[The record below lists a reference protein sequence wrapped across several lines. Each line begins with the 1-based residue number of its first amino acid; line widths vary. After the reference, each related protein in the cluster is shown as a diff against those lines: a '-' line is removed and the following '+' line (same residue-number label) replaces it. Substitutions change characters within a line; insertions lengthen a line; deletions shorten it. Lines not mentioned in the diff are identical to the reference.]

1 MIYKEPRRILMDI
14 QKPRGTRDFLFDEM
28 RLRKHVENT
37 LRIIFEA
44 YGYQEIKTPLFEDLA
59 LFTMKSGEGIMGQI
73 YHFQDKGGRDLALRP
88 ELTAPVARLY
98 INELQKKSKP
108 IKMYYFGSCF
118 RYERPQKGRW
128 RQFWQLGCELIGG
141 KSPESEAE
149 IIAMAAHCLEELGL
163 DDFEIHIGNLGIIRG
178 ILDEGDVSKEEQD
191 KIMAIVDKGEVEELK
206 NILKE
211 FKIHSNTNNILIKL
225 IGMNGHRETIK
236 KVYELIKHNKSASK
250 ALMDLE
256 ELLEILEAFGFS
268 KYTVNMGIARGLDY
282 YSGAVFEIYV
292 HSLGA
297 QKQISGGGT
306 YNLIELFGGENV
318 ESTGFAF
325 GFDRLVECVKKCTI
339 KKPQTKTLDVFVAP
353 ISKNMKLN
361 AFKIAQVL
369 RKYNI
374 KTDVDL
380 VGRKLKKILSQ
391 ADSLGARYVILVG
404 ERDFEEGKIT
414 LKDME
419 SHEQELVDILEII
432 TFFKGRI
439 PIGSPNEKVVLETS
453 NSLKALK
460 KFKMI

>member
-1 MIYKEPRRILMDI
+1 
-14 QKPRGTRDFLFDEM
+14 
-28 RLRKHVENT
+28 
-37 LRIIFEA
+37 
-44 YGYQEIKTPLFEDLA
+44 
-59 LFTMKSGEGIMGQI
+59 MKSGEGIMGQI

-163 DDFEIHIGNLGIIRG
+163 YDFEIHIGNLGIIRG
-178 ILDEGDVSKEEQD
+178 ILDEADVSKDEQD

-206 NILKE
+206 YILKE
-211 FKIHSNTNNILIKL
+211 YEIHSDTSNILIKL
-225 IGMNGHRETIK
+225 VGMNGRRETIK
-236 KVYELIKHNKSASK
+236 KVYELIKHNKNASK
-250 ALMDLE
+250 ALMELE

-339 KKPQTKTLDVFVAP
+339 KKPQINTLDVFVAP
-353 ISKNMKLN
+353 ISKDMKLN

-380 VGRKLKKILSQ
+380 VGRKLKKILSH

-404 ERDFEEGKIT
+404 ERDFKDGKIT

-419 SHEQELVDILEII
+419 SYEQELVDILEVIS
-432 TFFKGRI
+432 FFKGKI
-439 PIGSPNEKVVLETS
+439 DIGSPNEKMVLETS

-460 KFKMI
+460 KN

>member
-1 MIYKEPRRILMDI
+1 MDI
-14 QKPRGTRDFLFDEM
+14 QRPRGTRDFLFDEM
-28 RLRKHVENT
+28 RLRKHVEST
-37 LRIIFEA
+37 LRRIFEA

-59 LFTMKSGEGIMGQI
+59 LFTMKSGDGIMGQI

-108 IKMYYFGSCF
+108 IKMYYYGSCF

-163 DDFEIHIGNLGIIRG
+163 EDFEIHIGNLGIIRG
-178 ILDEGDVSKEEQD
+178 ILDETGVSKEQQD
-191 KIMAIVDKGEVEELK
+191 KIMAIVDKGELEELK
-206 NILKE
+206 SILKE
-211 FKIHSNTNNILIKL
+211 FKIDSNTNNILIRL
-225 IGMNGHRETIK
+225 VDMNGHREIIK
-236 KVYELIKHNKSASK
+236 KVYELINHNKSASK
-250 ALMDLE
+250 ALIELE

-306 YNLIELFGGENV
+306 YNLIELFGGEQV

-325 GFDRLVECVKKCTI
+325 GFDRLVECVKKCGI
-339 KKPQTKTLDVFVAP
+339 QKPQNKTLDVFVAP
-353 ISKNMKLN
+353 ISKDMKLN
-361 AFKIAQVL
+361 AFKIAQAL

-414 LKDME
+414 LKDMK

-432 TFFKGRI
+432 TFFKGKI
-439 PIGSPNEKVVLETS
+439 PIGCPNEKVVLETS
-453 NSLKALK
+453 NSLKDIK
-460 KFKMI
+460 KNLR

>member
-1 MIYKEPRRILMDI
+1 MRGSPRLNQMPQR
-14 QKPRGTRDFLFDEM
+14 PRGTRDFLFDEM
-28 RLRKHVENT
+28 RLRKHVEST
-37 LRIIFEA
+37 LRRIFEA

-59 LFTMKSGEGIMGQI
+59 LFTMKSGDGIMGQI

-108 IKMYYFGSCF
+108 IKMYYYGSCF

-163 DDFEIHIGNLGIIRG
+163 EDFEIHIGNLGIIRG
-178 ILDEGDVSKEEQD
+178 ILDETGVSKEQQD
-191 KIMAIVDKGEVEELK
+191 KIMAIVDKGELEELK
-206 NILKE
+206 SILKE
-211 FKIHSNTNNILIKL
+211 FKIDSNTNNILIKL
-225 IGMNGHRETIK
+225 VDMNGHREIIK
-236 KVYELIKHNKSASK
+236 KVYELINHNKSASK
-250 ALMDLE
+250 ALIELE

-306 YNLIELFGGENV
+306 YNLIELFGGEQV

-325 GFDRLVECVKKCTI
+325 GFDRLVECVKKCGI
-339 KKPQTKTLDVFVAP
+339 QKPQNKTLDVFVAP
-353 ISKNMKLN
+353 ISKDMKLN
-361 AFKIAQVL
+361 AFKIAQAL

-414 LKDME
+414 LKDMK

-432 TFFKGRI
+432 TFFKGKI
-439 PIGSPNEKVVLETS
+439 PIGCPNEKVVLETS
-453 NSLKALK
+453 NSLKDIK
-460 KFKMI
+460 KNLR

>member
-1 MIYKEPRRILMDI
+1 MDI
-14 QKPRGTRDFLFDEM
+14 QRPRGTRDFLFDEM

-59 LFTMKSGEGIMGQI
+59 LFTMKSGDGIMGQI

-178 ILDEGDVSKEEQD
+178 ILDEADVSKEEQN

-206 NILKE
+206 SILRE
-211 FKIHSNTNNILIKL
+211 FKIDSDTNNILIKL
-225 IGMNGHRETIK
+225 VGMNGHREIIK
-236 KVYELIKHNKSASK
+236 KVSELINNNESASK

-256 ELLEILEAFGFS
+256 ELLEILDVFGFS

-282 YSGAVFEIYV
+282 YSGAVFEIYM

-325 GFDRLVECVKKCTI
+325 GFDRLVECVKKCSI
-339 KKPQTKTLDVFVAP
+339 EKPQTKILDVFVAP
-353 ISKNMKLN
+353 ISKDMKLN

-391 ADSLGARYVILVG
+391 ADGLGARYVILVG

-419 SHEQELVDILEII
+419 SHEQEFVDILEII
-432 TFFKGRI
+432 TFFKERI
-439 PIGSPNEKVVLETS
+439 PIRSPNEKVVLETS

-460 KFKMI
+460 KKLR

>member
-1 MIYKEPRRILMDI
+1 
-14 QKPRGTRDFLFDEM
+14 
-28 RLRKHVENT
+28 
-37 LRIIFEA
+37 
-44 YGYQEIKTPLFEDLA
+44 
-59 LFTMKSGEGIMGQI
+59 MKSGDGIMGQI

-178 ILDEGDVSKEEQD
+178 ILDEADVSKEQQD
-191 KIMAIVDKGEVEELK
+191 KIMAIVDKGEFEELK
-206 NILKE
+206 SILRD
-211 FKIHSNTNNILIKL
+211 FKIDSVISKVLIKL
-225 IGMNGHRETIK
+225 VGMNGHREIIK
-236 KVYELIKHNKSASK
+236 KVFELINHNESASK
-250 ALMDLE
+250 ALMELE

-306 YNLIELFGGENV
+306 YNLIELFGGEKV
-318 ESTGFAF
+318 GSTGFAF
-325 GFDRLVECVKKCTI
+325 GFDRLVECVKKCSI
-339 KKPQTKTLDVFVAP
+339 EKPQTKTLDVFVAP

-391 ADSLGARYVILVG
+391 ADTLGARYVILVG

-414 LKDME
+414 LKDMK
-419 SHEQELVDILEII
+419 SHEQELVDIPEII

-439 PIGSPNEKVVLETS
+439 PIGYPNEKVVLETS
-453 NSLKALK
+453 NSLKTLK
-460 KFKMI
+460 KN

>member
-1 MIYKEPRRILMDI
+1 MDI
-14 QKPRGTRDFLFDEM
+14 QRPRGTRDFLFDEM
-28 RLRKHVENT
+28 RLRKHVEST
-37 LRIIFEA
+37 LRRIFEA

-59 LFTMKSGEGIMGQI
+59 LFTMKSGDGIMGQI

-108 IKMYYFGSCF
+108 IKMYYYGSCF

-163 DDFEIHIGNLGIIRG
+163 EDFEIHIGNLGIIRG
-178 ILDEGDVSKEEQD
+178 ILDEAGVSKEQQD
-191 KIMAIVDKGEVEELK
+191 KIMAIVDKGELEELK
-206 NILKE
+206 SILKE
-211 FKIHSNTNNILIKL
+211 FKIDSNTNNILIKL
-225 IGMNGHRETIK
+225 VDMNGHREIIK
-236 KVYELIKHNKSASK
+236 KVYELINHNKSASK
-250 ALMDLE
+250 ALIELE

-306 YNLIELFGGENV
+306 YNLIELFGGEQV

-325 GFDRLVECVKKCTI
+325 GFDRLVECVKKCGI
-339 KKPQTKTLDVFVAP
+339 QKPQNKTLDVFVAP
-353 ISKNMKLN
+353 ISKDMKLN
-361 AFKIAQVL
+361 AFKIAQAL

-414 LKDME
+414 LKDMK

-432 TFFKGRI
+432 TFFKGKI
-439 PIGSPNEKVVLETS
+439 PIGCPNEKVVLETS
-453 NSLKALK
+453 NSLKDIK
-460 KFKMI
+460 KNLR

>member
-1 MIYKEPRRILMDI
+1 MDI
-14 QKPRGTRDFLFDEM
+14 QRPRGTRDFLFDEM
-28 RLRKHVENT
+28 RLRKHVEST
-37 LRIIFEA
+37 LRRIFEA

-59 LFTMKSGEGIMGQI
+59 LFTMKSGDGIMGQI

-108 IKMYYFGSCF
+108 IKMYYYGSCF

-163 DDFEIHIGNLGIIRG
+163 EDFEIHIGNLGIIRG
-178 ILDEGDVSKEEQD
+178 ILDETGVSKEQQD
-191 KIMAIVDKGEVEELK
+191 KIMAIVDKGELEELK
-206 NILKE
+206 SILKE
-211 FKIHSNTNNILIKL
+211 FKIDSNTNNILIRL
-225 IGMNGHRETIK
+225 VDMNGHREIIK
-236 KVYELIKHNKSASK
+236 KVYELINHNKSASK
-250 ALMDLE
+250 ALIELE

-306 YNLIELFGGENV
+306 YNLIELFGGEQV

-325 GFDRLVECVKKCTI
+325 GFDRLVECVKKCGI
-339 KKPQTKTLDVFVAP
+339 QKPQNKTLDVFVAP
-353 ISKNMKLN
+353 ISKDMKLN
-361 AFKIAQVL
+361 AFKIAQAL

-380 VGRKLKKILSQ
+380 VCRKLKKILSQ

-414 LKDME
+414 LKDMK

-432 TFFKGRI
+432 TFFKGKI
-439 PIGSPNEKVVLETS
+439 PIGCPNEKVVLETS
-453 NSLKALK
+453 NSLKDIK
-460 KFKMI
+460 KNLR

>member
-1 MIYKEPRRILMDI
+1 MDI
-14 QKPRGTRDFLFDEM
+14 QRPRGTRDFLFDEM
-28 RLRKHVENT
+28 RLRKHVEST
-37 LRIIFEA
+37 LRRIFEA

-59 LFTMKSGEGIMGQI
+59 LFTMKSGDGIMGQI

-108 IKMYYFGSCF
+108 IKMYYYGSCF

-163 DDFEIHIGNLGIIRG
+163 EDFEIHIGNLGIIRG
-178 ILDEGDVSKEEQD
+178 ILDETGVSKEQQD
-191 KIMAIVDKGEVEELK
+191 KIMAIVDKGELEELK
-206 NILKE
+206 SILKE
-211 FKIHSNTNNILIKL
+211 FKIDSNTNNILIKL
-225 IGMNGHRETIK
+225 VDMNGHREIIK
-236 KVYELIKHNKSASK
+236 KVYELINHNKSASK
-250 ALMDLE
+250 ALIELE

-306 YNLIELFGGENV
+306 YNLIELFGGEQV

-325 GFDRLVECVKKCTI
+325 GFDRLVECVKKCGI
-339 KKPQTKTLDVFVAP
+339 QKPQNKTLDVFVAP
-353 ISKNMKLN
+353 ISKDMKLN
-361 AFKIAQVL
+361 AFKIAQAL

-380 VGRKLKKILSQ
+380 VCRKLKKILSQ

-414 LKDME
+414 LKDMK

-432 TFFKGRI
+432 TFFKGKI
-439 PIGSPNEKVVLETS
+439 PIGCPNEKVVLETS
-453 NSLKALK
+453 NSLKDIK
-460 KFKMI
+460 KNLR

>member
-1 MIYKEPRRILMDI
+1 
-14 QKPRGTRDFLFDEM
+14 
-28 RLRKHVENT
+28 
-37 LRIIFEA
+37 
-44 YGYQEIKTPLFEDLA
+44 
-59 LFTMKSGEGIMGQI
+59 MKSGDGIMGQI

-108 IKMYYFGSCF
+108 IKMYYYGSCF

-163 DDFEIHIGNLGIIRG
+163 EDFEIHIGNLGIIRG
-178 ILDEGDVSKEEQD
+178 ILDETGVSKEQQD
-191 KIMAIVDKGEVEELK
+191 KIMAIVDKGELEELK
-206 NILKE
+206 SILKE
-211 FKIHSNTNNILIKL
+211 FKIDSNTNNILIRL
-225 IGMNGHRETIK
+225 VDMNGHREIIK
-236 KVYELIKHNKSASK
+236 KVYELINHNKSASK
-250 ALMDLE
+250 ALIELE

-306 YNLIELFGGENV
+306 YNLIELFGGEQV

-325 GFDRLVECVKKCTI
+325 GFDRLVECVKKCGI
-339 KKPQTKTLDVFVAP
+339 QKPQNKTLDVFVAP
-353 ISKNMKLN
+353 ISKDMKLN
-361 AFKIAQVL
+361 AFKIAQAL

-414 LKDME
+414 LKDMK

-432 TFFKGRI
+432 TFFKGKI
-439 PIGSPNEKVVLETS
+439 PIGCPNEKVVLETS
-453 NSLKALK
+453 NSLKDIK
-460 KFKMI
+460 KNLR